1 MLLMDACIGIVKMHS
16 IYLVVYFCYIFVCKS
31 RFSDLLMVKF
41 CRHNFIYEYTLNF
54 FYLGPFNCQKTMEKT
69 CNF

>member
-1 MLLMDACIGIVKMHS
+1 MLLMDVCIGIVKMHG

-54 FYLGPFNCQKTMEKT
+54 FYLGPFICQKTIEKT